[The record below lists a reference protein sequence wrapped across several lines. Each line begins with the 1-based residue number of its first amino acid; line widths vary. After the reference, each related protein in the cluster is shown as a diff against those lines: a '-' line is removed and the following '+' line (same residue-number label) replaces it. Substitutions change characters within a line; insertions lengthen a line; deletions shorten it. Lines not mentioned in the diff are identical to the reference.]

1 MSKKKN
7 EEAEILPVKAKGK
20 GRPTPTRKE
29 AEAARRRPLVPAD
42 RKAAKKLARQR
53 RNEQWER
60 EQEAMRTGDEA
71 HMPENHRGPVRR
83 WARDYVDARF
93 SLGELFF
100 PLALLIFLVL
110 FINMLAPKLAAIVTF
125 ALYGL
130 IVCMLIDAVLM
141 TRRLRKKAVEKF
153 GEDRIP
159 GGLRWQMLGRAFYLR
174 RWRRPT
180 PQVARGEWPAGAK

>member
-1 MSKKKN
+1 MR
-7 EEAEILPVKAKGK
+7 VKATGK

-42 RKAAKKLARQR
+42 RKAAKKEARRR

-110 FINMLAPKLAAIVTF
+110 FINLLAPKLASIVTI
-125 ALYGL
+125 ALYMF
-130 IVCMLIDAVLM
+130 IIAMLIDAILM
-141 TRRLRKKAVEKF
+141 TRRLRKKAIEKF
-153 GEDRIP
+153 GADRIP
-159 GGLRWQMLGRAFYLR
+159 SGLRWQMLGRAFYLR